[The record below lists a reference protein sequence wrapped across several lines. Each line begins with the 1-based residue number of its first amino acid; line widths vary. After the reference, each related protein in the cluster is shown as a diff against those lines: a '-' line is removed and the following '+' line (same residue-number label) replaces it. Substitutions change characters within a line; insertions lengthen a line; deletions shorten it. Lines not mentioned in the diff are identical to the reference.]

1 MTQATS
7 PWRASGGIA
16 MDAWGIWKMSGA
28 EAKFAFSTLH
38 EAPSPR

>member
-7 PWRASGGIA
+7 PVAEDENQAPVPDEQG
-16 MDAWGIWKMSGA
+16 KMSGA